1 MQNINCNK
9 GSHYFE
15 IPFYPQAQKMKKSS
29 TLKELIEQIVKV
41 MSMDFKKRP
50 EDWTLRYSDSD
61 I

>member
-29 TLKELIEQIVKV
+29 TLKELIEQIGKVK
-41 MSMDFKKRP
+41 SMDFKKRP
-50 EDWTLRYSDSD
+50 ED
-61 I
+61 